1 MEAANQEFAEI
12 IYHPAGNGGVVHHQH
27 YAAEQAEPAVNV
39 PLAALALK
47 IPVRQNR
54 AAFARAAYRKLHREH
69 RHAHYKQADEI
80 DQDEKAA
87 AVLTRHIREAPDI
100 ADSDSAARADKQKA

>member
-1 MEAANQEFAEI
+1 MKGTEKIIAHIRSDAEEQANAILAE
-12 IYHPAGNGGVVHHQH
+12 
-27 YAAEQAEPAVNV
+27 AAEQAEPAVNV

-47 IPVRQNR
+47 IPVRQHR

-87 AVLTRHIREAPDI
+87 AVLTRHKREAPDI